1 MNTQTKDYSLLYFTL
16 LVCFLIFTV
25 KAVGQNETIL
35 NQEAEIKANQLLK
48 QTVDKKIFT
57 GVAAGI
63 SIQENRVWLKAA
75 GHSDKATN
83 KTMDI
88 QTITRT
94 ASIAKSMTAI
104 AVIQLVEQGLLDLDA
119 PIQTYIPDYPK
130 KKAGTITTR
139 HLLYQ
144 TAGIPNYKSI
154 KEVENTKA
162 FPTLSDAVDVF
173 KNRDLTHQPGTAFS
187 YATYNYVVLG
197 LIIEKVSGVTY
208 EAYMTKNI
216 WEKAGMQHTGVEK
229 YKSQYANKSSL
240 YHRNK
245 KGKIKFANK
254 ANDLSNRIPGGGF
267 YSCVADLLRFGE
279 AVINNELISAESL
292 QMMLTKSNV
301 EKAGN
306 PYGMGWFMYGEA
318 GNQNGCFGH
327 SGEQTGV
334 SAQLM
339 IIPSRETVVVVMAN
353 TSGSWKEAI
362 QLSVELLN
370 LSKEVKKTGE

>member
-1 MNTQTKDYSLLYFTL
+1 MNTQTKDYSIIYFTL

-25 KAVGQNETIL
+25 KAVGQDVSLL
-35 NQEAEIKANQLLK
+35 NQEAEAKANQLLT
-48 QTVDKKIFT
+48 QVVDKNIYT

-75 GHSDKATN
+75 GHSDKANN
-83 KTMDI
+83 KAMEV

-104 AVIQLVEQGLLDLDA
+104 AVIQLVEQGLIDLDA
-119 PIQTYIPDYPK
+119 PIQTYIPDYPT

-139 HLLYQ
+139 QLLYQ
-144 TAGIPNYKSI
+144 TAGIPNYASV
-154 KEVENTKA
+154 KEVQNTKA
-162 FPTLSDAVDVF
+162 FPSLANAVDVF
-173 KNRDLTHQPGTAFS
+173 KNRDLIHQPGTAFS

-197 LIIEKVSGVTY
+197 LIIEKVSGLTY

-254 ANDLSNRIPGGGF
+254 ENDLSNRIPGGGF
-267 YSCVADLLRFGE
+267 HSTVEDLLRFGE

-301 EKAGN
+301 EKPGN
-306 PYGMGWFMYGEA
+306 PYGMGWFMYGGKA
-318 GNQNGCFGH
+318 NPSGCFGH

-339 IIPSRETVVVVMAN
+339 ILPSRETVVVVLAN
-353 TSGSWKEAI
+353 TSGSWHEALE
-362 QLSVELLN
+362 LSIKLLN
-370 LSKEVKKTGE
+370 LSKEVNETGE